1 MITLNLT
8 VEEVNL
14 LIGSLRELP
23 MRVSEELVNKI
34 KVQATQQLE
43 PAPVVPVD
51 VEVVEQK

>member
-43 PAPVVPVD
+43 PAPVVPVG
-51 VEVVEQK
+51 VEVVE

>member
-23 MRVSEELVNKI
+23 MRVSEELVNKL
-34 KVQATQQLE
+34 KVQATQQLK
-43 PAPVVPVD
+43 PTPVVPVD
-51 VEVVEQK
+51 VEVVE